1 MQRVGAVAKRSFK
14 SEKANLKGG
23 KSIGWGDLW
32 KPWWK
37 RNDTEKILF
46 ELMKLSQEMESM
58 LGEHPCI
65 FTRMDAFLRAR
76 MMGKF
81 TVVIRKKVI

>member
-1 MQRVGAVAKRSFK
+1 
-14 SEKANLKGG
+14 
-23 KSIGWGDLW
+23 
-32 KPWWK
+32 
-37 RNDTEKILF
+37 
-46 ELMKLSQEMESM
+46 MKLSQEIESM